1 MSGINA
7 YHENA
12 IATQSRGRLI
22 VLLYEGAVKFLRQA
36 IVEIEKKDWAAKGIH
51 INKAC
56 AILDELDAC
65 LDPDAGGQIATN
77 LRGLYAFLRK
87 HLGQAN
93 AQRDPQKI
101 HEAIR
106 ILERVAEDAK
116 AYEPKEIEPET
127 PPDEPPV
134 ADSLDQVQGPEDE
147 PNV

>member
-1 MSGINA
+1 MSGIDA
-7 YHENA
+7 YQENA

-36 IVEIEKKDWAAKGIH
+36 LAESEKKDWAAKGIY

-56 AILDELDAC
+56 AIIDELDAC
-65 LDPDAGGQIATN
+65 LDTEAGGQIAAN
-77 LRGLYAFLRK
+77 LRGLYVFLRK

-106 ILERVAEDAK
+106 ILEELNEGWK
-116 AYEPKEIEPET
+116 AIT
-127 PPDEPPV
+127 
-134 ADSLDQVQGPEDE
+134 S
-147 PNV
+147 